1 MEIFYDIASESFAIG
16 ENILEERFVKK
27 ILRSL
32 LPRFA
37 YKAIIIREAKDIK
50 NMRLEELMG
59 PFKRLK

>member
-37 YKAIIIREAKDIK
+37 YKATIIREAKDK
-50 NMRLEELMG
+50 KYET
-59 PFKRLK
+59 